1 MKPHGPVRRHITDN
15 PPLSQ
20 TATGQRSPS
29 ILVYFHDPSIRSKSI
44 RFKSNRMSA
53 SDQSSTQQAAPPTL
67 NVMDLLLTLARY
79 RWRVVQIVLVVTV
92 AALGVS
98 LIWPKTFKSTTRF
111 VQYNATAGGALGG
124 LISSFVQVPTGSDR
138 VSIDQALVI
147 LRSQTMLDAVAERFD
162 LAAVYGTSTPELIRE
177 QLSANTLI
185 EETREGGIGF
195 NPIVA
200 VTLSVYDRDPA
211 LAQSIARFYLEQLD
225 SLMVRING
233 ENAQR
238 MLESY
243 EARYLRN
250 LEDLKVAEDALVEFQ
265 KTYGILELESQL
277 STMIQTAAQ
286 LKAELVALDVQIS
299 ATRSLTGPGSISVVE
314 LESRR
319 RELENAY
326 NDMIRRTDQ
335 RAAGEERIFEEGADV
350 FPALMEYPDL
360 GVQYLRLFREV
371 TVQQRVYELLFP
383 QYEQKKLEMEGLHS
397 GLTIIDEP
405 NLPQYKDK
413 PKRAF
418 IVVAGFLFGLFA
430 SFVSVTFS
438 EFVRRGG
445 ESGGR
450 DFEAYLELRRTLGS
464 K

>member
-1 MKPHGPVRRHITDN
+1 
-15 PPLSQ
+15 
-20 TATGQRSPS
+20 
-29 ILVYFHDPSIRSKSI
+29 
-44 RFKSNRMSA
+44 MSA
-53 SDQSSTQQAAPPTL
+53 SDERSNPPVATPTI
-67 NVMDLLLTLARY
+67 NVMDLLLTLSRY
-79 RWRVVQIVLVVTV
+79 RWRVVKIVGVVTL
-92 AALGVS
+92 AALGIS
-98 LIWPKTFKSTTRF
+98 LIWPKTYKSTTRF

-147 LRSQTMLDAVAERFD
+147 LRSQTMLDAVADRFD
-162 LAAVYGTSTPELIRE
+162 LGEVYGTSLPELIRE
-177 QLSANTLI
+177 QLSANTLV

-211 LAQSIARFYLEQLD
+211 LAQSIASFYLEQLD
-225 SLMVRING
+225 SLMVQING
-233 ENAQR
+233 QNAR
-238 MLESY
+238 RLLESY
-243 EARYLRN
+243 ESRYLRN
-250 LEDLKVAEDALVEFQ
+250 LEDLKLAEDALVEFQ
-265 KTYGILELESQL
+265 KTYGILELEAQL
-277 STMIQTAAQ
+277 STMIQSAAQ

-299 ATRSLTGPGSISVVE
+299 ATRSLTGPGSTSVRE

-319 RELENAY
+319 RELEKAY

-335 RAAGEERIFEEGADV
+335 RAAADGSIFEGGTDV

-360 GVQYLRLFREV
+360 GVEYLRLFREV
-371 TVQQRVYELLFP
+371 TVQQRVYELIFP
-383 QYEQKKLEMEGLHS
+383 QYEQKKLEMQGIHS
-397 GLTIIDEP
+397 GLTVIDEP

-430 SFVSVTFS
+430 SFVSITSS
-438 EFVRRGG
+438 EFVRKGR

-450 DFEAYLELRRTLGS
+450 DYDTYLELRRSLGS